1 MKKLSVLLILPLLAW
16 SPACGQQKASE
27 AQNPPAAGSQP
38 APAQPVQ
45 TQQPSQP
52 AAAPAAPADPLMDE
66 ALKKVEAGDVA
77 GAVQMLEGRRNELT
91 APARSLLGALYLQAS
106 RPQDALAVLKPL
118 ADLEGANPAVLYNAS
133 RAAAAVGQN
142 ESSRTYLI
150 RAALQAPASPAARDL
165 GFAMM
170 REGKVV
176 EAYGLLV
183 PWALRNPQDGD
194 ARLMAASLALVLE
207 RPDEAETLLA
217 GLPADDPAIRLLRG
231 RALAQKGNGK
241 EAVAVLK
248 PLLDKHPQGMD
259 LEVRRALAEAHL
271 AAGEPAQ
278 TLQVLQGHTGSHPGL
293 VLLLGRAQ
301 RRSGNAAAAIATL
314 KPLADK
320 IPADP
325 AKVGDPRPA
334 VGIAVELGSL
344 LVEAGRAKEAVPY
357 LEKATSL
364 HPQGQETWKGLAQ
377 ALDAAGRKDD
387 AQKARARVDEL
398 VQAATR
404 PAAPPAPP
412 PAQAPGPAQGATPS
426 APAQPVLS
434 EDMQEAL
441 GLMSRGESAKAVEAV
456 RREIKASPSE
466 LRPRLLEV
474 QLLLLLQRPVEA
486 LQAAEAALQLQPDNP
501 DLIYQRGVVQM
512 SRRDMTAAEKDLRRA
527 LEIAPRHTAAMNDL
541 AVLLLS
547 TGRTPEAK
555 AFLERVLKINPQDQ
569 MAAQNLER
577 LKQIES
583 GGGQ

>member
-1 MKKLSVLLILPLLAW
+1 MKKLSFLLILPLLAS
-16 SPACGQQKASE
+16 SPACGQQKPSQ
-27 AQNPPAAGSQP
+27 AQTPPAAGSQP
-38 APAQPVQ
+38 VQAQPAQAPAGAPAQP
-45 TQQPSQP
+45 
-52 AAAPAAPADPLMDE
+52 AAPAAPTDPLMNE

-77 GAVQMLEGRRNELT
+77 GAVQMLESRRNELKV
-91 APARSLLGALYLQAS
+91 PALSLLGALYLQAN

-142 ESSRTYLI
+142 ENARTYLI

-183 PWALRNPQDGD
+183 PWVLRNPQDGD

-207 RPDEAETLLA
+207 RPDEAEGLLA
-217 GLPADDPAIRLLRG
+217 GLPADDPAIRLMRG

-241 EAVAVLK
+241 EAVALLK

-259 LEVRRALAEAHL
+259 LEVRRALAEAYL

-278 TLQVLQGHTGSHPGL
+278 TLQLLQGHTGNHPGL

-301 RRSGNAAAAIATL
+301 RRSGNATAAMATL
-314 KPLADK
+314 KPLADQ

-325 AKVGDPRPA
+325 AKISDPRPA
-334 VGIAVELGSL
+334 VGIAIEYGSL
-344 LVEAGRAKEAVPY
+344 LIEAGRAKEAVPY
-357 LEKATSL
+357 LEKATTL
-364 HPQGQETWKGLAQ
+364 HPQGQEGWKTLAQ

-387 AQKARARVDEL
+387 AQKARAKAAEIA
-398 VQAATR
+398 QAAAR
-404 PAAPPAPP
+404 PAAPPPP
-412 PAQAPGPAQGATPS
+412 PAPAQGSAPQQG
-426 APAQPVLS
+426 APAQPVMS
-434 EDMQEAL
+434 EHMQEAMRMMAQ
-441 GLMSRGESAKAVEAV
+441 GQSQKALEAV
-456 RREIKASPSE
+456 QREIKAVPSD
-466 LRPRLLEV
+466 LRPRVIEV
-474 QLLLLLQRPVEA
+474 QLLLVLQHPAEA
-486 LQAAEAALQLQPDNP
+486 LQAAEAALQLQPNNP

-512 SRRDMTAAEKDLRRA
+512 ARKDMAAAEKDLRRA

-541 AVLLLS
+541 AVLLMS
-547 TGRTPEAK
+547 TGRAPEAK
-555 AFLERVLKINPQDQ
+555 PLLEQALKINPQDQ
-569 MAAQNLER
+569 MASRNLEQLR
-577 LKQIES
+577 QMQG

>member
-1 MKKLSVLLILPLLAW
+1 MKKLMFLLILPLLAW
-16 SPACGQQKASE
+16 SPACGQQKPFQ
-27 AQNPPAAGSQP
+27 AQAAPAAGSPPVQAQP
-38 APAQPVQ
+38 AGAPAQPGAA
-45 TQQPSQP
+45 P
-52 AAAPAAPADPLMDE
+52 AAPAAPADPMMDE

-77 GAVQMLEGRRNELT
+77 GALQTLEARRKELQ
-91 APARSLLGALYLQAS
+91 APGLSLLGALYLRTD
-106 RPQDALAVLKPL
+106 RPQDALTVLKPL

-133 RAAAAVGQN
+133 RAAAAVGQAEN
-142 ESSRTYLI
+142 ARTYLI

-165 GFAMM
+165 GFTMM

-176 EAYGLLV
+176 EAYGLLM

-207 RPDEAETLLA
+207 RPVEAEKLLA

-241 EAVAVLK
+241 EAVALLK

-278 TLQVLQGHTGSHPGL
+278 TLQVLQGHTGNHPGL
-293 VLLLGRAQ
+293 ALLLGRAQ
-301 RRSGNAAAAIATL
+301 RRSGNAAAALATL

-320 IPADP
+320 IPADA

-334 VGIAVELGSL
+334 VGIAVEVGSL

-357 LEKATSL
+357 LEKATAL
-364 HPQGQETWKGLAQ
+364 HPQGQDTWKGLAQ
-377 ALDAAGRKDD
+377 ALDAAGRKED
-387 AQKARARVDEL
+387 AQKARAKVEEL

-404 PAAPPAPP
+404 PAAPPPAP
-412 PAQAPGPAQGATPS
+412 APAQGS
-426 APAQPVLS
+426 APPQGEPGRLVLS
-434 EDMQEAL
+434 QNLQDAMR
-441 GLMSRGESAKAVEAV
+441 LMSQGESAKALEAV
-456 RREIKASPSE
+456 QREIKAAPSD
-466 LRPRLLEV
+466 LRPRALEI
-474 QLLLLLQRPVEA
+474 QLLLVLGRPVEA
-486 LQAAEAALQLQPDNP
+486 LQASEAALQLQPDNP

-512 SRRDMTAAEKDLRRA
+512 SRREMNAAEKDLRRA
-527 LEIAPRHTAAMNDL
+527 LELAPRHTAAMNDL

-547 TGRTPEAK
+547 TNRAPEAQ
-555 AFLERVLKINPQDQ
+555 ALLERVLKINPQDQ

-577 LKQIES
+577 LKQMQ
-583 GGGQ
+583 GGGGR